1 MKVCDKT
8 RTSQQS
14 TADSFLPQSIP
25 NMPSEHQQV
34 TMNSTQ
40 SEAQSFFNKGQGTLT
55 SIEPEERSFLDAMVK
70 LYKDEEST
78 DAYLVCQGIRKPV
91 HIAVLVAR

>member
-1 MKVCDKT
+1 
-8 RTSQQS
+8 
-14 TADSFLPQSIP
+14 
-25 NMPSEHQQV
+25 MPSEHQQG

-40 SEAQSFFNKGQGTLT
+40 SEAQSFFNKGQGTVT

-91 HIAVLVAR
+91 HKAVLVAR